1 MRLGNGN
8 ITPQFLTQQ
17 PQEPTSRLFHSRVFQ
32 CILGQSTY
40 SNHSPFFHPPT
51 IDDGPRK
58 GPYLSIGGGGFLS
71 IVPVPHRIQK
81 NLLGPIYSLPLH
93 RKAPTILWATICMN
107 IFGFNSGP
115 PSRKCLGAGC
125 ESRNTRLRFT
135 VSPKAVAGPLSG
147 ACSSSKSIGFFGR
160 HQELT
165 TAVAL
170 ANSRASSTTIGRK
183 VAV

>member
-1 MRLGNGN
+1 MRTWEREYYAAILDAATAGTNKS
-8 ITPQFLTQQ
+8 IIPQSSI
-17 PQEPTSRLFHSRVFQ
+17 PVHPWSIHLFESFTGG
-32 CILGQSTY
+32 CPSFILG
-40 SNHSPFFHPPT
+40 HPPT

-135 VSPKAVAGPLSG
+135 VSP
-147 ACSSSKSIGFFGR
+147 
-160 HQELT
+160 T
-165 TAVAL
+165 
-170 ANSRASSTTIGRK
+170 N
-183 VAV
+183 